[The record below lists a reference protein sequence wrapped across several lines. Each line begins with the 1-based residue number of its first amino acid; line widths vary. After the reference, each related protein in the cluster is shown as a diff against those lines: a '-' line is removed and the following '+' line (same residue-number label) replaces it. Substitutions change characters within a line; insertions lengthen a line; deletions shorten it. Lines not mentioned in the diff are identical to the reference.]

1 MIDADSS
8 RDSEVMNIL
17 EAAWKMEREKRQ
29 SLEKEVAGLYAV
41 CTHLASKC
49 KQSSKRII
57 DQLEFQID
65 KDKHHIVMLTA

>member
-1 MIDADSS
+1 
-8 RDSEVMNIL
+8 MNVL

-65 KDKHHIVMLTA
+65 